1 VDGHHPAE
9 LATVRYTEYDYW
21 NVLSGGTR
29 LAADAATRI
38 RAGVT
43 PFGVPNER
51 VLAIDDGA
59 RVVAVFFTDTV
70 LDQLDGYR
78 ARPARPAMRRSV
90 RAVPATSSRAR
101 LPRQRYYRR
110 VDADARLISSHGS
123 SMGRCSLSPVSPM

>member
-1 VDGHHPAE
+1 MDGHHPAE
-9 LATVRYTEYDYW
+9 LATVRYTEHDYW

-59 RVVAVFFTDTV
+59 RVVPVFFTDTV
-70 LDQLDGYR
+70 LDQLGLPCGGR
-78 ARPARPAMRRSV
+78 FGRSLQLV
-90 RAVPATSSRAR
+90 AERVCRDSATT
-101 LPRQRYYRR
+101 
-110 VDADARLISSHGS
+110 G
-123 SMGRCSLSPVSPM
+123 G